1 MKDSPTT
8 NAPTTSAATSSA
20 TATTTTTATTTATT
34 TTTATAAATS
44 PSSSTI
50 KEKSTTNNTFRDTR
64 AELAQLLKKKEE
76 IEKSLSDIEEQIY
89 AFETSYLK
97 QTQDTG
103 NCIRGWSNCL
113 TSGSGNNNSID
124 KSSKFRESD
133 RLFSYSSAT
142 SYTLLGRDH
151 LKREKE
157 KERRKSIRK
166 HREIMQELSSN
177 KKNSNGTIQIR
188 SVDAQNPICL
198 VSENNTQST
207 QPLNDD
213 GDEDI
218 EDEDESTTS
227 SEKPT
232 SRTMTNTSTSNKRRA
247 KTKRLRNKR
256 TLSDSSQQSES
267 RD

>member
-1 MKDSPTT
+1 MKDSTATTTLTSPTSPTT
-8 NAPTTSAATSSA
+8 N
-20 TATTTTTATTTATT
+20 
-34 TTTATAAATS
+34 
-44 PSSSTI
+44 I
-50 KEKSTTNNTFRDTR
+50 DKSITNHTFRDTR

-113 TSGSGNNNSID
+113 SSGSGNNNPID

-142 SYTLLGRDH
+142 SYTLLGRDR
-151 LKREKE
+151 LKRERE
-157 KERRKSIRK
+157 KERRKNIRK

-177 KKNSNGTIQIR
+177 KKNNSIT
-188 SVDAQNPICL
+188 
-198 VSENNTQST
+198 SENTTQST
-207 QPLNDD
+207 QPINDE

-218 EDEDESTTS
+218 EDENESTTS
-227 SEKPT
+227 SEKPP
-232 SRTMTNTSTSNKRRA
+232 SRTMTNTSTSSKRRA
-247 KTKRLRNKR
+247 KTKSVRNKR
-256 TLSDSSQQSES
+256 SLSDSSQQSES
-267 RD
+267 

>member
-1 MKDSPTT
+1 MKDSTTSSAPTPTTATATSPTT
-8 NAPTTSAATSSA
+8 N
-20 TATTTTTATTTATT
+20 
-34 TTTATAAATS
+34 
-44 PSSSTI
+44 
-50 KEKSTTNNTFRDTR
+50 KEKTSTFRDTR

-113 TSGSGNNNSID
+113 NVGSGNNTD

-142 SYTLLGRDH
+142 SYTLLGRDR
-151 LKREKE
+151 LKRERE
-157 KERRKSIRK
+157 KERRKNIRK
-166 HREIMQELSSN
+166 HREIMQELSAN
-177 KKNSNGTIQIR
+177 KKASN
-188 SVDAQNPICL
+188 

-207 QPLNDD
+207 QPLNEDL
-213 GDEDI
+213 DEEID
-218 EDEDESTTS
+218 DEDESTTS

-232 SRTMTNTSTSNKRRA
+232 SRSMTNTSTASKRRA

-256 TLSDSSQQSES
+256 SLSDSSQQSES

>member
-1 MKDSPTT
+1 MKDSTTT
-8 NAPTTSAATSSA
+8 NTAPPPSSSSSSA
-20 TATTTTTATTTATT
+20 TTAAATTTTTTATTTA
-34 TTTATAAATS
+34 AIVS
-44 PSSSTI
+44 PSSPNAT
-50 KEKSTTNNTFRDTR
+50 KEKSTTNTVFRDTR

-113 TSGSGNNNSID
+113 TSGSGNNNSAD
-124 KSSKFRESD
+124 KSAKFRESD

-142 SYTLLGRDH
+142 SYTLLGRDR
-151 LKREKE
+151 LKRERE
-157 KERRKSIRK
+157 KERKKNIRK
-166 HREIMQELSSN
+166 HREIMQELSAN
-177 KKNSNGTIQIR
+177 KKTSNT
-188 SVDAQNPICL
+188 
-198 VSENNTQST
+198 SENNTQLT

-227 SEKPT
+227 SEKPP
-232 SRTMTNTSTSNKRRA
+232 SRTMTNTSTSSKRRA
-247 KTKRLRNKR
+247 KTKRSRTKR